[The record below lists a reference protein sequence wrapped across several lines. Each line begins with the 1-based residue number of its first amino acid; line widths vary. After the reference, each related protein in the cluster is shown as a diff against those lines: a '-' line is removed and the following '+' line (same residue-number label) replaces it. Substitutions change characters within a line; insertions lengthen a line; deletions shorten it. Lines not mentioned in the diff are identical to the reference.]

1 MRKIVILFIIL
12 VIVIFGCSSEKTII
26 LRGSVKL
33 ADSEQKSGIEI
44 RAYYVTYK
52 VTEND
57 LLAKTTTGEQGNFT
71 LRLPESYSNF
81 ELHISYPNYE
91 FYKTKFIIADIEPFL
106 EVTLQPASISE
117 NVSEVKVVG
126 DFCDF
131 NWERSIPMT
140 KKENGLYEIEID
152 YNEPEMAYQFL
163 FDTERHSYSNP
174 IENSKY
180 EYDHGGDYKNIVQF
194 DNGKF
199 KITVDL
205 SNFPRY
211 TEKGE
216 VPKSNG
222 QFISAPNNE
231 SYAKI
236 SEKIEEYELP
246 RITSIF
252 IFKDKEHPYHK
263 EFFKGM
269 KEHEIEEI
277 VNDSEMKMNEVSAY
291 VDSLIIVS
299 EHQFLKDYL
308 LGVKLRIQMIYD
320 ECSFEEQWSLFE
332 SIKDISA
339 AYPISYLFIWKKE
352 FQENDMKFINII
364 HNKILE
370 VKNERKQNELLFNF
384 YRTLSNKNIYGKYS
398 QLILK
403 EADKILAS
411 ENYPENRKE
420 YVQKLMT
427 KIKLSDTEFAPDFE
441 FVDFDG
447 KSYKL
452 SDFRGKWIFLDFWA
466 TWCGPCI
473 KEIPHLIEAHQ
484 LLDKN
489 NFVILSISWDRKI
502 ETAKEFVKE
511 NNMGWIHT
519 IEIEGYVKDVG
530 IQYGVSSIPTAFLID
545 PEGRFFRSEKLVLRG
560 ESMLES
566 LKEHIK

>member
-1 MRKIVILFIIL
+1 MRKIVIFFIIL
-12 VIVIFGCSSEKTII
+12 LVVIFGCSSEKTII

-33 ADSEQKSGIEI
+33 AGSEQKSGIEI
-44 RAYYVTYK
+44 RAYYVTRK

-57 LLAKTTTGEQGNFT
+57 LLAQTTTGKQGNFT
-71 LRLPESYSNF
+71 LRLPESCSSF

-91 FYKTKFIIADIEPFL
+91 FYKTKFINADIEPFL

-131 NWERSIPMT
+131 NWERSIPMI
-140 KKENGLYEIEID
+140 KNENGLYEIEIE
-152 YNEPEMAYQFL
+152 YNKPEMAYQFL

-180 EYDHGGDYKNIVQF
+180 EYDHGGDYKNMVQS
-194 DNGKF
+194 DNGKY

-211 TEKGE
+211 TKKGE
-216 VPKSNG
+216 VPKSKG

-231 SYAKI
+231 FYAII
-236 SEKIEEYELP
+236 SEKIKEYELP

-252 IFKDKEHPYHK
+252 MFKDREHPYHK

-269 KEHEIEEI
+269 QEHEIQEM
-277 VNDSEMKMNEVSAY
+277 VSDSEMKLNEVSAY

-308 LGVKLRIQMIYD
+308 LGVKLYIQMIYD
-320 ECSFEEQWSLFE
+320 ECSFEEQWLIFE

-339 AYPISYLFIWKKE
+339 AYPVSYLFIWKKE
-352 FQENDMKFINII
+352 FQENDIKFINII

-370 VKNERKQNELLFNF
+370 VKNERKQNELLYKF
-384 YRTLSNKNIYGKYS
+384 YYTLSNNNIDGKYS

-403 EADKILAS
+403 EAEKILAS
-411 ENYPENRKE
+411 ENYPENRKANIK
-420 YVQKLMT
+420 KLIS

-447 KSYKL
+447 KSHKL
-452 SDFRGKWIFLDFWA
+452 SDFRGKWILIDFWA
-466 TWCGPCI
+466 IWCGPCI
-473 KEIPHLIEAHQ
+473 TEIPHLIEAHQ
-484 LLDKN
+484 YLDKN
-489 NFVILSISWDRKI
+489 NFVIISISGDKRI

-511 NNMGWIHT
+511 NNMDWIHT
-519 IEIEGYVKDVG
+519 IDIEGYVKDVG
-530 IQYGVSSIPTAFLID
+530 IQYGVSSIPKAFLID
-545 PEGRFFRSEKLVLRG
+545 PEGRFVRSEKLVLRG
-560 ESMLES
+560 ESLLET
-566 LKEHIK
+566 LKKYIK

>member
-57 LLAKTTTGEQGNFT
+57 LLAKTTTGKQGNFT
-71 LRLPESYSNF
+71 LKLPESYSNF

-91 FYKTKFIIADIEPFL
+91 FYKTKFINADIEPFL
-106 EVTLQPASISE
+106 EVTLQPASVSE

-131 NWERSIPMT
+131 NWERSMPMI
-140 KKENGLYEIEID
+140 KNENGLYEIEIE
-152 YNEPEMAYQFL
+152 YNEQGMAYQFL

-180 EYDHGGDYKNIVQF
+180 EYDHGGDYKNIVQSS
-194 DNGKF
+194 NGEF
-199 KITVDL
+199 KITADL

-216 VPKSNG
+216 VPKSKG
-222 QFISAPNNE
+222 QFISSPNNE
-231 SYAKI
+231 LYAKI

-246 RITSIF
+246 MISSIF
-252 IFKDKEHPYHK
+252 IYKDKEHPYHK

-269 KEHEIEEI
+269 KEHEIEKM

-308 LGVKLRIQMIYD
+308 LGVKLRIQTIYD
-320 ECSFEEQWSLFE
+320 ECSFEEQWLIFE

-339 AYPISYLFIWKKE
+339 AYPVSYLFIWEKE

-370 VKNERKQNELLFNF
+370 VKNERKQNALLYNF
-384 YRTLSNKNIYGKYS
+384 YYKLSKNNIDGKYS

-403 EADKILAS
+403 EAEKILAS
-411 ENYPENRKE
+411 ENYPENFKE
-420 YVQKLMT
+420 YIQKLMS

-473 KEIPHLIEAHQ
+473 NEIPHLKEAYQ
-484 LLDKN
+484 YLDKN
-489 NFVILSISWDRKI
+489 NFVILSISRDKKM

-511 NNMGWIHT
+511 NNMDWIHT
-519 IEIEGYVKDVG
+519 IDIEGYVKDVG
-530 IQYGVSSIPTAFLID
+530 IQYGVGSIPTAFLID
-545 PEGRFFRSEKLVLRG
+545 PEGRFVRSEKLVLRG
-560 ESMLES
+560 EHLLES